1 MKKRKFITTLLTL
14 VFCLTAVF
22 PIAAAQP
29 TAKDLVLAAA
39 KNIDLG
45 INEGFYEKSKGDG
58 NFEITKFDGSL
69 KEELGDLSG
78 AKLGFYVEYDESKNA
93 MKLSYDT
100 DIKDIVRDGDIYL
113 QDDQV
118 ILTKDFFYLLQ
129 DFGFDVFEEI
139 NVSPSDLPEYLYL
152 DNPQLRTIWEQ
163 MASYQN
169 QQLPEEYTELLLFMV
184 EAIPDEYFSLSTSKV
199 TIKLDKAG
207 LEETIIN
214 LLTKM
219 TNESE
224 RAADIVISLNKYNF
238 EEMGM
243 DPEEVK
249 QELVSGMENMTV
261 PTREQVQAITSFIEL
276 NDFTFEYALKPG
288 GPKSFNVDMDFKIPQ
303 SSIAPNPYVNGS
315 LNFAM
320 DIEGKQDNLESSYR
334 LGCQFNNP
342 NGLAVDLTYGANSSY
357 TDTVG
362 LSDMAI
368 DVTAKDNKS
377 GELILDLALTGD
389 SVTEIDTGLV
399 LKVPELTTENSLDL
413 KEFMPTP
420 ETPVAVEAPQGRDL
434 SLVVNGVALEA
445 KPTAGDHGEIMVPA
459 RAALEQLG
467 YQVEWVEPNELQVF
481 TGKKTISLFM
491 DQNSFT
497 VNDIEKDLNTAPG
510 LEAGSAML
518 PLSFIATEL
527 DSQIR
532 FEGNVLTI
540 NR

>member
-1 MKKRKFITTLLTL
+1 MKRKLITTLLTL

-58 NFEITKFDGSL
+58 NFEITKFNGSL

-78 AKLGFYVEYDESKNA
+78 AQFGFYVEYDDSQNA

-139 NVSPSDLPEYLYL
+139 NVSPSDVPEYLYL
-152 DNPQLRTIWEQ
+152 DNPQLRTTWEQ

-169 QQLPEEYTELLLFMV
+169 QQLPEEYTELLLFIV

-207 LEETIIN
+207 LEETIVN
-214 LLTKM
+214 LMTKM
-219 TNESE
+219 ANESE
-224 RAADIVISLNKYNF
+224 RVADIVISLNKYNF
-238 EEMGM
+238 EQMGM
-243 DPEEVK
+243 DREEVK
-249 QELVSGMENMTV
+249 QELVSGMEGMTV

-288 GPKSFNVDMDFKIPQ
+288 GPKSFNVDMDFNIPQ
-303 SSIAPNPYVNGS
+303 SSITPDAYVNGS

-368 DVTAKDNKS
+368 DVTSKDNKT

-399 LKVPELTTENSLDL
+399 LNVPELTPENSLDL
-413 KEFMPTP
+413 TEFVPT
-420 ETPVAVEAPQGRDL
+420 TGASVAIEAPRERDL

-445 KPTAGDHGEIMVPA
+445 KPAAGNHGEIMVPA

-467 YQVEWVEPNELQVF
+467 CQVVWIEPNELQVF

-497 VNDIEKDLNTAPG
+497 VNDIEKNLNTAPG

-518 PLSFIATEL
+518 PLSFITTEL
-527 DSQIR
+527 DTQIR
-532 FEGNVLTI
+532 IEGNVLTI